1 MGLAHLYYFL
11 SKQKRRRIVCGFMQK
26 KMESVE
32 KKADSDTNKNLI
44 QLFYD
49 SMGKTIVVRKVD

>member
-1 MGLAHLYYFL
+1 
-11 SKQKRRRIVCGFMQK
+11 MQK